1 MSAQRHRA
9 LPVHSRL
16 QTVERVLMS
25 HILIVEDET
34 IIRSALRRLLERNQY
49 EVSEA
54 GSVQEAQ
61 ERFSIPGFDLIV
73 SDLRLPG
80 APGTELIKLAEGTP
94 VLIMTSYASLR
105 SAVDSMKMGAVDYIA
120 KPFDHDEML
129 QTVARILHDRQKAA
143 AAPAPSRPA
152 AAQVG
157 ASGDS
162 DSANSEIG
170 IIGRCGP
177 MQDLF
182 GKIRKVAPTDS
193 NVLIQGESGT
203 GKELVA
209 RALHNLSRRAKA
221 PMISVNCAAIPET
234 LIESELFGHEKGAF
248 TGASAGRAGLVEAA
262 DGGTLFLDE
271 IGELPLE
278 AQARLLRVLQEGEI
292 RRVGS
297 TQSQK
302 VDVRLIAATHR
313 DLKTLANNG
322 QFREDLYY
330 RLHVIALKLPPLR
343 ERGADVLEIAKAFL
357 ARQGER
363 IGNEDLH
370 FSREAEQ
377 AVRHYAWPGN
387 VRELENAIERAAI
400 LSESEEISAELLGI
414 DIELDNLDEDF
425 DEPCA
430 TLGSAVS
437 TSNEPTED
445 LSLEDYFQHFVL
457 EHQDHMTETELARK
471 LGISRKCLWER
482 RQRLGIPRR
491 KTSATG

>member
-1 MSAQRHRA
+1 M
-9 LPVHSRL
+9 P
-16 QTVERVLMS
+16 

-49 EVSEA
+49 QVSEA

-61 ERFSIPGFDLIV
+61 ERFSIPSFDLIV

-80 APGTELIKLAEGTP
+80 APGTELIKLGQGKP

-129 QTVARILHDRQKAA
+129 QAVSRILRDRQTVQSIQAERVAAGKASA
-143 AAPAPSRPA
+143 SDKP
-152 AAQVG
+152 G
-157 ASGDS
+157 AD
-162 DSANSEIG
+162 NSNGEIG
-170 IIGRCGP
+170 IIGSCPP
-177 MQDLF
+177 MQDLYN
-182 GKIRKVAPTDS
+182 KIRKVAPTDS

-297 TQSQK
+297 VQSQK

-313 DLKTLANNG
+313 DLKSLAKVG

-330 RLHVIALKLPPLR
+330 RLHVIALKLPALR
-343 ERGADVLEIAKAFL
+343 ERGADVNEIANAFL
-357 ARQGER
+357 ARQSAKAGR
-363 IGNEDLH
+363 NDLK
-370 FSREAEQ
+370 FGPDAEQ
-377 AVRHYAWPGN
+377 AIRHYSWPGN
-387 VRELENAIERAAI
+387 VRELENAVERAVI
-400 LSESEEISAELLGI
+400 LCESPEISADLLGI
-414 DIELDNLDEDF
+414 DIELSDLDV
-425 DEPCA
+425 DEFIGLAPQ
-430 TLGSAVS
+430 TSSSASS
-437 TSNEPTED
+437 TAHEPTED

-471 LGISRKCLWER
+471 LGVSRKCLWER

-491 KTSATG
+491 KTGVASET

>member
-1 MSAQRHRA
+1 M
-9 LPVHSRL
+9 P
-16 QTVERVLMS
+16 

-49 EVSEA
+49 QVSEA

-61 ERFSIPGFDLIV
+61 ERFSIPSFDLIV

-80 APGTELIKLAEGTP
+80 APGTELIKLGEGTP

-129 QTVARILHDRQKAA
+129 QAAARILRDRQN
-143 AAPAPSRPA
+143 APTVAPERPA
-152 AAQVG
+152 SKPSLDKPAANN
-157 ASGDS
+157 ANGD
-162 DSANSEIG
+162 IG
-170 IIGRCGP
+170 IIGSCPP
-177 MQDLF
+177 MQDLYS
-182 GKIRKVAPTDS
+182 KIRKVAPTDS

-297 TQSQK
+297 VQSQK

-313 DLKTLANNG
+313 DLKSLAKLG

-343 ERGADVLEIAKAFL
+343 ERGSDVNEIAKAFL
-357 ARQGER
+357 ARQSAR
-363 IGNEDLH
+363 INRTDLR
-370 FSREAEQ
+370 FAADAEQ
-377 AVRHYAWPGN
+377 AIRHYSWPGN
-387 VRELENAIERAAI
+387 VRELENAVERSVI
-400 LSESEEISAELLGI
+400 LSETPEISAELLGI
-414 DIELDNLDEDF
+414 DIELSDLEDSDDF
-425 DEPCA
+425 IGLPPQHNGANNTAHD
-430 TLGSAVS
+430 
-437 TSNEPTED
+437 PTED

-471 LGISRKCLWER
+471 LGVSRKCLWER

-491 KTSATG
+491 KSSVASES